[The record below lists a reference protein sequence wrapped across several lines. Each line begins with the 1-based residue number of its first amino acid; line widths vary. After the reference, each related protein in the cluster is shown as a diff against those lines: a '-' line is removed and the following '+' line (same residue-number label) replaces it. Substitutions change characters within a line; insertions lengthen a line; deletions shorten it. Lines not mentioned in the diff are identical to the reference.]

1 MIQFLILLPL
11 GLGFVLMGLMIWKKE
26 KLNMINAYHYK
37 NVAKDNV
44 KAYTEKIGKSLLL
57 LGLGMIISALVD
69 LWLKINISWLIM
81 GIFLLGGF
89 YFMAKAQKK
98 YNGGFF

>member
-1 MIQFLILLPL
+1 MIQLLFLMPL

-26 KLNMINAYHYK
+26 KLNMIHAYHYK
-37 NVAKDNV
+37 NVAKEDV

-57 LGLGMIISALVD
+57 LGFGMIISSLVD

-81 GIFLLGGF
+81 GIFFLGGL
-89 YFMAKAQKK
+89 YLMYITQKK
-98 YNGGFF
+98 YNGGIF